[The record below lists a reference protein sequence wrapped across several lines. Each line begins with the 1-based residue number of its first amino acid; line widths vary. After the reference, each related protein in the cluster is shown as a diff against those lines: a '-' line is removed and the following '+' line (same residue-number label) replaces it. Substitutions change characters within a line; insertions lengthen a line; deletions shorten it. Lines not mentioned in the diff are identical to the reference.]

1 MKPIAP
7 LMIEH
12 RLIERMIEVLKSEL
26 ENIEKYDRVNPV
38 LIDYAVDFIRTYADQ
53 THHGKEEDILFR
65 ELKKKNLSPE
75 HERIMNE
82 LIGEHKIGRKTT
94 MDLVRANK
102 KYIQGNR
109 AISATIFEKI
119 DFLVDFYPRHIEK
132 EDKHFFIPVMDYFSE
147 EEQAAMLKEGRV
159 FDRKMIHKKYQKIIS
174 DFEKDYNISSEEH
187 SDIIDFL

>member
-12 RLIERMIEVLKSEL
+12 RLIERMIEILKSEL

-65 ELKKKNLSPE
+65 ELKKKNLFPE

-82 LIGEHKIGRKTT
+82 LIEEHKIGRKTT
-94 MDLVRANK
+94 MELVAANT

-109 AISATIFEKI
+109 SIIATIFEKI

-132 EDKHFFIPVMDYFSE
+132 EDKRFFIPIMDYFSE
-147 EEQAAMLKEGRV
+147 EEQAAMLEEGRV
-159 FDRKMIHKKYQKIIS
+159 FDRKMIHRKYQKIIL

-187 SDIIDFL
+187 SDRIDFL